1 MVYVLILCSTYY
13 DFDTHYDEEILGV
26 YSTEDM
32 AEIAMRNF
40 DKSFDNDMRPYCDK
54 WDTKVVEY
62 ELNPKELPY
71 IGGEDE

>member
-1 MVYVLILCSTYY
+1 MVYILILCSTYY

-32 AEIAMRNF
+32 AEIARRNF
-40 DKSFDNDMRPYCDK
+40 DKSFDNDMRPYCDE
-54 WDTKVVEY
+54 WHTKVVEY
-62 ELNPKELPY
+62 DLDPKELPY